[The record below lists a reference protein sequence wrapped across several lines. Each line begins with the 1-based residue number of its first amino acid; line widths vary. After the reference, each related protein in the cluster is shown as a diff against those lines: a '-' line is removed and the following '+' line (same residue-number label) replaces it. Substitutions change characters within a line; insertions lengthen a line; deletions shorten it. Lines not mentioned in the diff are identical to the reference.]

1 MFTAFISRNMT
12 KATIRKFMHALINAP
27 KSISV
32 PGRHQKN
39 ACETFKFYQSNRI
52 C

>member
-1 MFTAFISRNMT
+1 
-12 KATIRKFMHALINAP
+12 MHALINAP

-39 ACETFKFYQSNRI
+39 ACEMFNFTKATGYAELMWL
-52 C
+52 